1 MLLASALDALSL
13 QESLHIP
20 NLVQPGAQAA
30 YIARLSKEVRTQ
42 LVVVHDRKE
51 AEQYMAY
58 LKAFGIEDCV
68 YYPTPALSPY
78 EWSGDERLSCHQRHH
93 VRYRLQYTDTPP
105 QIILVGYKGLSYQI
119 MDNIT
124 WYQQTLTLYPGD
136 RLPPPVLVQRLIQ
149 LGYRPS
155 GSITERGEFT
165 RRGGTLDIYPMGLD
179 RVLRL
184 EWFDDELE
192 KISSYRLNDPLDK
205 PSTDK
210 SGVIPPAYEWV
221 IPDNLEALKTRLLEN
236 QRGNFIALVRDFSYS
251 SELYQ
256 IMSLLHPVG
265 GLLQC
270 LPDSTR
276 VVWTEGMHTKAKGYA
291 HLLDE
296 TAQQRAIAPQHLGRE
311 SLEAELQRFGQLH
324 FTGPDGQGS
333 GTLLPPL
340 EKSLDQL
347 TAILQQTLH
356 KGGRVTVVTPQ
367 PQRILSI
374 LRERRCPVQT
384 GGDALSTGAVQVL
397 QGTLPEG
404 FAFAPLNWFCF
415 TDKELFPGRQRIT
428 RDSKFKRNTSPLQL
442 SLLKEGM
449 LVVHEVHGIGRYN
462 GLVQFSTT
470 GETREYLSVLYAGDD
485 RLLVPVE
492 QMHRLQIY
500 HGVGDQRLKLH
511 KLGGGEWEK
520 AKSKVKKALVEIA
533 EQLLRTEA
541 ARMQAEGITYPP
553 DSEWQREMEFAF
565 PYEETPDQ
573 LKAIL
578 DTKLDMEQ
586 PVPMNRLVC
595 GDVGFGK
602 TEVALRAAFKAA
614 MAGYQVALLAPTTIL
629 AHQHYQVLK
638 DRFASYPVRVE
649 LLSRYRTAKESDQV
663 FADLKAGA
671 IDIVVAT
678 HRLLSKKLQMK
689 KLGLLIIDE
698 EHRFG
703 VMQKEKLKDI
713 QPGIDILTMS
723 ATPIPR
729 TLNIALGGLKSLSL
743 IETPPP
749 NRQPIKTVVE
759 PFNDEMLKQAI
770 FHELQRGGQIY
781 YIHNR
786 VKDIETIG
794 AKLQQLAPQARIRT
808 AHGQMSKQEL
818 EQTMWDFYSHAFDIL
833 VCTTIVES
841 GLDIANCNTLI
852 IERVELLGLAQIHQL
867 RGRVGRSNIQ
877 AYAYLFYDPLKPLT
891 REARERLTV
900 VREYSDLGSGYYV
913 ALKDMEIRGIGNLV
927 GPQQHGNI
935 VSVGFET
942 YCQLLEETIAL
953 LKGEVREARE
963 SQACVIDLN
972 LSAFI
977 PDGWL
982 DDVADKMRLYRIL
995 AYSDDLEQIE
1005 QQRKDLIQR
1014 KGELPPEVETLWRV
1028 TRVRIM
1034 ASELGIPKIGF
1045 KGQMLELQAV
1055 LPENRFKLA
1064 IRRNPMLKNWQ
1075 YKPETLLHTLAPQ
1088 PLKNLQRVEAF
1099 LATLME
1105 MEAEQLEEQPVH
1117 VE

>member
-1 MLLASALDALSL
+1 MLLASALDSFPLPEDAKIS
-13 QESLHIP
+13 
-20 NLVQPGAQAA
+20 NLLQPGSQSAW
-30 YIARLSKEVRTQ
+30 IARLAREVRTQ

-51 AEQYMAY
+51 AEIYTNF
-58 LKAFGIEDCV
+58 LKAFGVEDCL

-78 EWSGDERLSCHQRHH
+78 EWSGDERQSCHQRHQI
-93 VRYRLQYTDTPP
+93 RYRLQYTDTPP
-105 QIILVGYKGLSYQI
+105 QVILMGYKGLSYLL
-119 MDNIT
+119 MDNLT
-124 WYQQTLTLYPGD
+124 WYQHSLTLYSGD
-136 RLPPPVLVQRLIQ
+136 RLAPAALVQRLIQ
-149 LGYRPS
+149 MGYRPA
-155 GSITERGEFT
+155 GAITERGEFT
-165 RRGGTLDIYPMGLD
+165 RRGGTLDVYSVGLE

-184 EWFDDELE
+184 EWFDDEIE
-192 KISSYRLNDPLDK
+192 NISSYRFNDPLDK
-205 PSTDK
+205 PRPEK
-210 SGVIPPAYEWV
+210 SGVILPAFEWI
-221 IPDNLEALKTRLLEN
+221 IPDNLEAVKNRLLEN
-236 QRGNFIALVRDFSYS
+236 QRGNFIPLVRDFSYAP
-251 SELYQ
+251 ELYQ
-256 IMSLLHPVG
+256 IMPLLHPTG
-265 GLLQC
+265 GLLGC
-270 LPDSTR
+270 LPEQTALI
-276 VVWTEGMHTKAKGYA
+276 WTEGLQTKARGYA

-296 TAQQRAIAPQHLGRE
+296 TARQRAIQPQHLTAAQLE
-311 SLEAELQRFGQLH
+311 SEFQRLKHWQFS
-324 FTGPDGQGS
+324 GPDGHGS

-340 EKSLDQL
+340 EKNLDQL
-347 TAILQQTLH
+347 AAILQQALY
-356 KGGRVTVVTPQ
+356 KGQRVSVVSPQ
-367 PQRILSI
+367 PQRIFSI
-374 LRERRCPVQT
+374 LRERRCPVKS
-384 GGDALSTGAVQVL
+384 GSDPLEAGSINVI
-397 QGTLPEG
+397 QGNLPAG
-404 FAFAPLNWFCF
+404 FACAPLNWFCF

-428 RDSKFKRNTSPLQL
+428 RASKLRRHTSPLQL
-442 SLLKEGM
+442 SHIKEGM

-470 GETREYLSVLYAGDD
+470 GETREYLAVLYAGTD

-500 HGVGDQRLKLH
+500 HGVGDQQVKLH

-520 AKSKVKKALVEIA
+520 ARQKVKKSLVEIA
-533 EQLLRTEA
+533 EQLLKTEA
-541 ARMQAEGITYPP
+541 ERLQAQGITYPA
-553 DSEWQREMEFAF
+553 DSEWQREMEYAF

-586 PVPMNRLVC
+586 PTPMNRLVC

-638 DRFASYPVRVE
+638 DRFAPYPVRVE
-649 LLSRYRTAKESDQV
+649 LLSRYRSARESDQV

-678 HRLLSKKLQMK
+678 HRILSKKLSMK

-703 VMQKEKLKDI
+703 VMQKEKLKQI

-729 TLNIALGGLKSLSL
+729 TLNIALGGLKALSL

-749 NRQPIKTVVE
+749 NRQAIKTLVE
-759 PFNDEMLKQAI
+759 PYNEDQLKQAL

-786 VKDIETIG
+786 VKDIEKIG
-794 AKLQQLAPQARIRT
+794 IRLQELAPQARIRI
-808 AHGQMSKQEL
+808 AHGQMNKQEL
-818 EQTMWDFYSHAFDIL
+818 EETMWDFYNHAFDIL

-891 REARERLTV
+891 REARERLSV
-900 VREYSDLGSGYYV
+900 VREYSELGSGYYV

-935 VSVGFET
+935 LSVGFET
-942 YCQLLEETIAL
+942 YCQLLEETIAT

-963 SQACVIDLN
+963 SQSCIVDLN
-972 LSAFI
+972 VSALI
-977 PDGWL
+977 PDSWL
-982 DDVADKMRLYRIL
+982 DPAEKMRVYRIL
-995 AYSDDLEQIE
+995 AYSDDLEALAQLRE
-1005 QQRKDLIQR
+1005 ELIQ
-1014 KGELPPEVETLWRV
+1014 KQGPMPLEAETLWRI
-1028 TRVRIM
+1028 TRVRIL
-1034 ASELGIPKIGF
+1034 ASDLGLRKISL
-1045 KGQMLELQAV
+1045 KGQTLEIQVNLSEAR
-1055 LPENRFKLA
+1055 LRLA
-1064 IRRNPMLKNWQ
+1064 QKRNPQLKNWQ
-1075 YKPETLLHTLAPQ
+1075 HKNDAIQHTLHPQ
-1088 PLKNLQRVEAF
+1088 PLKNLQRVE
-1099 LATLME
+1099 LLLETLGE
-1105 MEAEQLEEQPVH
+1105 LDAEQLEEQPVY